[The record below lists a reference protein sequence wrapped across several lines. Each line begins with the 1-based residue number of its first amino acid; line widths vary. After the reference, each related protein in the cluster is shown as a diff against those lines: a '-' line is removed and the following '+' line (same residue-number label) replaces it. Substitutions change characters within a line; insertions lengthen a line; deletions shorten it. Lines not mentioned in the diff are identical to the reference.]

1 MILSTGNNGIIKMN
15 NRTRAHIGLLAT
27 NFFFAVNLSA
37 VKYLTGNGFMKPFGM
52 NVIRVGVSVFLFW
65 FFFLLNKKQKSID
78 KRDWPR
84 FILCALTGIA
94 INQLLFLK
102 GLSLTYSIHAA
113 LLMLTTPI
121 LITVIATWVLKE
133 KISINKIIGLGL
145 GVSGAIVLITSRQ
158 NTGNGNDILLGDILI
173 IINAVSYTVY
183 FILVKPL
190 MTKYNPVQVIRWIF
204 TIGMVM
210 VIPFGWNEFTEIEW
224 KHFGVAEYGCIG
236 MIVIGGTFLAYLF
249 NVYGIKVLG
258 ASVAG
263 SYIYLQPLFAAII
276 AMLFLKEH
284 LALYK
289 IFAAILIFTGVYVCN
304 KQPTL

>member
-1 MILSTGNNGIIKMN
+1 MN
-15 NRTRAHIGLLAT
+15 NRTTAHIGLLST
-27 NFFFAVNLSA
+27 NLFFAINLSA

-52 NVIRVGVSVFLFW
+52 NVIRVAVSVFLFW
-65 FFFLLNKKQKSID
+65 LFFLFNKKQKRID
-78 KRDWPR
+78 KKHWPR
-84 FILCALTGIA
+84 FVLCALTGIA

-121 LITVIATWVLKE
+121 LITVIAAWVLKE
-133 KISINKIIGLGL
+133 NTSINKTIGLIL
-145 GVSGAIVLITSRQ
+145 GITGAIVLISSRR
-158 NTGNGNDILLGDILI
+158 NTGKGSDVLLGDILI
-173 IINAVSYTVY
+173 IINAVSYTIY

-190 MTKYNPVQVIRWIF
+190 MAKYNPVQVIRWIF
-204 TIGMVM
+204 TVGLVM
-210 VIPFGWNEFTEIEW
+210 VIPFGWNEFIEIEW
-224 KHFGVAEYGCIG
+224 KRFGFAEYVCIG

-276 AMLFLKEH
+276 AIIFLKEH
-284 LALYK
+284 LEVYK
-289 IFAAILIFTGVYVCN
+289 IVAAILIFTGVYLCN